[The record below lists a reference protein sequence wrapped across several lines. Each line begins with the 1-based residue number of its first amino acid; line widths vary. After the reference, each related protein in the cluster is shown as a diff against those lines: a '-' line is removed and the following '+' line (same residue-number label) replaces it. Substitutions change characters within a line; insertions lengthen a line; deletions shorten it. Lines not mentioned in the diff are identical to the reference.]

1 MTFRAKLTRAL
12 FICSLLLFAA
22 GLCVYSKE
30 TSAAAVEGLLLCG
43 RVLIPSLFPFLVV
56 SSIAIGC
63 GIAEKIGRL
72 LEKPMQK
79 VFNLP
84 GVCATAFILG
94 LIGGYPVGA
103 ANAIFLYRSKLCTK
117 VQAERLLAFCNNCGP
132 AFILGVVGASL
143 FGGTVA
149 GLLLYGAHILSS
161 LLVGLI
167 FRFYRR
173 GDKALPAKAAKDTK
187 AAPPISALFTQSVKS
202 SAQSVINVCAYVI
215 FFSVAIKLLY
225 LSGIIPFGARLI
237 AAAATPLDLSP
248 AFTEKLIGGFLELTT
263 GVYGIASSNAA
274 LSARLSA
281 AAFILGWA
289 GLSVHF
295 QVLDFMSDSGLSARP
310 YVVGKLL
317 HGGFSSLLAY
327 IGALV
332 IPFDV
337 QTGAM
342 KAGHISAL
350 VDASPLL
357 VFPTSLLFALLG
369 WGFLWLLWRFFKER
383 IERKPKR

>member
-1 MTFRAKLTRAL
+1 MTFRAKLTRVL
-12 FICSLLLFAA
+12 FLCSLLLFAT

-43 RVLIPSLFPFLVV
+43 KVLIPSLFPFLVV
-56 SSIAIGC
+56 SSIAIKC
-63 GIAEKIGRL
+63 GIAEKIGKV
-72 LEKPMQK
+72 LERPMQRL
-79 VFNLP
+79 FNLP
-84 GVCATAFILG
+84 GACATAFILG

-103 ANAIFLYRSKLCTK
+103 ANAIFLYRARLCTK

-143 FGGTVA
+143 FGGTSA

-161 LLVGLI
+161 LLVGFI
-167 FRFYRR
+167 FRFYHRN
-173 GDKALPAKAAKDTK
+173 DITLPSSS
-187 AAPPISALFTQSVKS
+187 ISDRKNQPAISSLFTQSVKS

-225 LSGIIPFGARLI
+225 LSGVIPFGARLLSS
-237 AAAATPLDLSP
+237 ALKPLDLSP
-248 AFTEKLIGGFLELTT
+248 IFTEKLIGGFLELTT
-263 GVYGIASSNAA
+263 GVYGIASSKAA
-274 LSARLSA
+274 LSARLCA

-317 HGGFSSLLAY
+317 HGAFSALFAY
-327 IGALV
+327 IGALL

-337 QTGAM
+337 KTGNM
-342 KAGHISAL
+342 IAGHISAL
-350 VDASPLL
+350 ADTSPLMI
-357 VFPTSLLFALLG
+357 FPVSLLFVITI
-369 WGFLWLLWRFFKER
+369 WGFLWVLWLIFKER
-383 IERKPKR
+383 IERRAKR

>member
-12 FICSLLLFAA
+12 FVCSLLLFAA

-63 GIAEKIGRL
+63 GIAEKIGKL
-72 LEKPMQK
+72 LETPMQK
-79 VFNLP
+79 IFNLP

-149 GLLLYGAHILSS
+149 GFLLYGAHILSS

-173 GDKALPAKAAKDTK
+173 GDKALPSKPEADKS
-187 AAPPISALFTQSVKS
+187 AAPHLSAIFTR
-202 SAQSVINVCAYVI
+202 AYVI

-225 LSGIIPFGARLI
+225 LSGVIPFGARLLAV
-237 AAAATPLDLSP
+237 AAKGLDLSP
-248 AFTEKLIGGFLELTT
+248 VFAEKLIGGFLELTT

-317 HGGFSSLLAY
+317 HGGFSALFAY
-327 IGALV
+327 IGASL

-337 QTGAM
+337 QTGAI

-357 VFPTSLLFALLG
+357 IFPISLVFALLG
-369 WGFLWLLWRFFKER
+369 WGFFWFLWRFFKER
-383 IERKPKR
+383 IERKAKR